1 MQMANYK
8 FIIFPIG
15 EHDTAGNKRL
25 KNLTNYLAG
34 IDNVRVIFFN
44 PSLEKAKE
52 YSGLIS
58 LFYKFIFQCRDWF
71 NAVQILF
78 REKERGTISVL
89 YFYEG
94 RQLLLHRII
103 IAKLLRYQVIVDLVE
118 HPDAFSH
125 TRSYTQKFRI
135 LYFLLVYKL
144 IPHFTQVVVVV
155 SHFLRKKIEEDFKG
169 RVPVYLLPVSYDPA
183 DFSHIVSKNNSP
195 SVFYGGSY
203 GSNYDFESLFQ
214 AFSTILQEV
223 PELKLY
229 LSGNPD
235 NAIKQRIYEIV
246 PATESVIF
254 LGFLGEKEYFRTI
267 CKMDIL
273 CMPRNDTIHANAG
286 FPFKLAEYLATGN
299 PVITSRVSDIKDY
312 ITEEDAF
319 IYNPGDSR
327 EIENH
332 LRTILQ
338 EPERAHSIGLNGRE
352 KASRYFNS
360 ETIAHDFFEYL
371 VNQIRLGL

>member
-1 MQMANYK
+1 MACYK

-34 IDNVRVIFFN
+34 RENVSVIFFTPTVEN
-44 PSLEKAKE
+44 AKK
-52 YSGLIS
+52 YTGLTS
-58 LFYKFIFQCRDWF
+58 LFYGFIFQCRDWF

-78 REKERGTISVL
+78 RERERGKISVL

-94 RQLLLHRII
+94 RQLLFHRILL
-103 IAKLLRYQVIVDLVE
+103 AKILKYQVIVDLVE
-118 HPDAFSH
+118 NPDALSH
-125 TRSYTQKFRI
+125 TRSYTQKIRI

-144 IPHFTQVVVVV
+144 IPYFTQLVVVV
-155 SHFLRKKIEEDFKG
+155 SNFLRKKIEEDFKG

-183 DFSHIVSKNNSP
+183 DFSQNVSKNDSP

-214 AFSTILQEV
+214 AFGSILREF
-223 PELKLY
+223 PEMKLY

-235 NAIKQRIYEIV
+235 NTIKQRIYEKIPV
-246 PATESVIF
+246 PGSVIF
-254 LGFLGEKEYFRTI
+254 LGFLEEKQYFETI

-299 PVITSRVSDIKDY
+299 PVITSRVSDIRDY

-319 IYNPGDSR
+319 IYNPGDPR

-332 LRTILQ
+332 LRTILT
-338 EPERAHSIGLNGRE
+338 EPDKARKIGLNGRE
-352 KASRYFNS
+352 KASRHFNS
-360 ETIAHDFFEYL
+360 EITSHDFFEYL
-371 VNQIRLGL
+371 LNQIRLGL